1 MDTNSKPCA
10 RREKECVLAMS
21 DSLSLPS
28 YAEYPT
34 RRPFINTHTHT
45 LLPYSSR
52 AVRAFPESSGAA
64 IISALKNLQEK
75 IRRLELERRQHTHS
89 SERRQHTHSPER
101 REHTHSPERREHT
114 HSPERPDTDLRTQLS
129 AAETRCSRLERQLE
143 LMRKSVR
150 HTESDRTAVLQ
161 QQVSLERVCAVDQ
174 LCKLDVLE
182 QEYHRLTETQS
193 VTERKIRTLERKLQ
207 EEEHQRKLVQE
218 RAAQT
223 GLEVNRL
230 LIQSVS
236 PRPHKPSRI
245 KQKKSSST
253 REPSVPQ
260 PHYRLSLGDVP
271 FVTGTSTSSS
281 HSVRANVQRVLHL
294 MKHHHPQ
301 LCNERVLGHA
311 PSSSGPAPS
320 PTGSASCREEL
331 SELLLA
337 LQDEFRLMSCE
348 QQELCTQIQSCASD
362 RLRQNMEREMETL
375 VKRME
380 NKGEQI
386 AQVRRHQAQMERL
399 RKRSGKQTPG
409 GGSVS
414 VRVRPGERIR
424 ESLSLLKDMR
434 SLQSSLRWDH

>member
-28 YAEYPT
+28 YADYPT
-34 RRPFINTHTHT
+34 GRPFINTHTHTHT

-75 IRRLELERRQHTHS
+75 IRQLELERR
-89 SERRQHTHSPER
+89 EHTHSPER

-114 HSPERPDTDLRTQLS
+114 HSPERPDTDLLAQLS

-150 HTESDRTAVLQ
+150 HTESDRTAVLH
-161 QQVSLERVCAVDQ
+161 QQVSLERVCSVDQ

-193 VTERKIRTLERKLQ
+193 VTERKIRALERKLQ

-218 RAAQT
+218 RAAQLQT

-230 LIQSVS
+230 LLQSVS
-236 PRPHKPSRI
+236 PRPHKHSRI

-260 PHYRLSLGDVP
+260 SHYRLSLGDVP

-301 LCNERVLGHA
+301 LCNERVLGPA
-311 PSSSGPAPS
+311 PSSSDSAPS
-320 PTGSASCREEL
+320 PTGSASCRAEL
-331 SELLLA
+331 SELLLT
-337 LQDEFRLMSCE
+337 LQDEFRHMS
-348 QQELCTQIQSCASD
+348 
-362 RLRQNMEREMETL
+362 
-375 VKRME
+375 
-380 NKGEQI
+380 
-386 AQVRRHQAQMERL
+386 
-399 RKRSGKQTPG
+399 
-409 GGSVS
+409 
-414 VRVRPGERIR
+414 
-424 ESLSLLKDMR
+424 
-434 SLQSSLRWDH
+434 W

>member
-28 YAEYPT
+28 YADYPT

-52 AVRAFPESSGAA
+52 AVKAFPESSGAE

-89 SERRQHTHSPER
+89 SERR
-101 REHTHSPERREHT
+101 EHT
-114 HSPERPDTDLRTQLS
+114 HSPERPDTDLRAQLS

-161 QQVSLERVCAVDQ
+161 QQVSLERVCSVDQ

-182 QEYHRLTETQS
+182 QEYHRLTETQR

-236 PRPHKPSRI
+236 PRPHKASRI
-245 KQKKSSST
+245 RQKKSSST

-311 PSSSGPAPS
+311 PSSSGPTSSSSGPAPS
-320 PTGSASCREEL
+320 PTGSAPCREEL
-331 SELLLA
+331 SELLLT

-348 QQELCTQIQSCASD
+348 QQELCTQIQSCTSD
-362 RLRQNMEREMETL
+362 RLRQKMEREMETL

-399 RKRSGKQTPG
+399 RKRSGKQSPG
-409 GGSVS
+409 GGSAS
-414 VRVRPGERIR
+414 VRLRPGERIR
-424 ESLSLLKDMR
+424 QSLSLLKDMR
-434 SLQSSLRWDH
+434 SLQNSLRWDH

>member
-1 MDTNSKPCA
+1 MLMDTNSKPCA

-28 YAEYPT
+28 YADYPT
-34 RRPFINTHTHT
+34 GHPFINTHTHT
-45 LLPYSSR
+45 HRSYRSR

-75 IRRLELERRQHTHS
+75 IRRLELERR
-89 SERRQHTHSPER
+89 
-101 REHTHSPERREHT
+101 EHTHSPERREHT
-114 HSPERPDTDLRTQLS
+114 HSPEQREHTHSPERPDTDLLAQLS

-161 QQVSLERVCAVDQ
+161 QQVSLERVCSVDQ
-174 LCKLDVLE
+174 MCKLDVLE

-193 VTERKIRTLERKLQ
+193 VTERKIRALERKLQ

-218 RAAQT
+218 RAAQLQT

-236 PRPHKPSRI
+236 PRPHKHSRI

-311 PSSSGPAPS
+311 PSSGGPS
-320 PTGSASCREEL
+320 PTGSASCMEEL
-331 SELLLA
+331 SELLLT
-337 LQDEFRLMSCE
+337 LQEEFRHMSCE
-348 QQELCTQIQSCASD
+348 QQELSTQIQSCASD

-386 AQVRRHQAQMERL
+386 AKVRRHQAQMERL
-399 RKRSGKQTPG
+399 RKRSGKQSPG

-434 SLQSSLRWDH
+434 SLQTSLR